1 MRKIVESLLTL
12 QEQELVLTESRILHQ
27 GQKDA
32 DLARLETRI
41 RAARERVLP
50 EHLRRYDVLRRNG
63 LGVVRE
69 SAGVCTGCHLNV
81 PVGDLNRMRRG
92 QMPWVC
98 PNCARFLVLT

>member
-12 QEQELVLTESRILHQ
+12 QEEELVLAESRILHQ

-32 DLARLETRI
+32 DLTRLETHI
-41 RAARERVLP
+41 RATREKLKP
-50 EHLRRYDVLRRNG
+50 DYLRRYDLLRRNG

-69 SAGVCTGCHLNV
+69 SAGVCSGCHLNV

-92 QMPWVC
+92 QMPWIC
-98 PNCARFLVLT
+98 PNCARFLLLT